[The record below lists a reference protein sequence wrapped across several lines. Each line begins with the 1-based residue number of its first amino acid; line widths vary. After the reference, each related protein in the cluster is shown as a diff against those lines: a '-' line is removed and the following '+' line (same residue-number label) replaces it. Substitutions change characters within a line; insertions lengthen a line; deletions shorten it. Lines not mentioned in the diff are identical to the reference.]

1 MAKITAIVNDLIFM
15 TKIRNTAEYFGLS
28 VAFVGNEGQ
37 VDHYLKDC
45 ELIVIDLENDFVDSL
60 SLIERLKN
68 SPETSSIKLIGYM
81 SHVNTPLRAHALAS
95 GCDGVLSRFEF
106 NSSVREILQAACC

>member
-1 MAKITAIVNDLIFM
+1 MPKITAIVNDLIFM
-15 TKIRNTAEYFGLS
+15 TKIRNTAEYFGLP
-28 VAFVGNEGQ
+28 VAFVGNELQ
-37 VDHYLKDC
+37 LDHYLKDC
-45 ELIVIDLENDFVDSL
+45 ELLLIDIENEFIDSL

-68 SPETSSIKLIGYM
+68 NPETSSIKLIGYM
-81 SHVNTPLRAHALAS
+81 SHVNTPLRAQALAA

>member
-60 SLIERLKN
+60 GLIERLKKD
-68 SPETSSIKLIGYM
+68 PGTSSIKLIGYM
-81 SHVNTPLRAHALAS
+81 SHVNTPLRAQALVS

>member
-28 VAFVGNEGQ
+28 VAFVGNEMQ
-37 VDHYLKDC
+37 LEHYLKDC
-45 ELIVIDLENDFVDSL
+45 ELILIDLENDFVDSL
-60 SLIERLKN
+60 TLVERLKKDPVT
-68 SPETSSIKLIGYM
+68 SPIKLIGYM
-81 SHVNTPLRAHALAS
+81 SHVNTPLRAQALAA

-106 NSSVREILQAACC
+106 NSNVREILQAACC